1 AQAQA
6 LGLLPDSVEGRGRV
20 GADIAATGSLVEPAE
35 ARIEGTIDLSG
46 VQLDVAALEKPVV
59 VERGRIVLD
68 GRNATATDL
77 RAVIGASDIALD
89 MTASEW
95 LPYALGDTLRPP
107 TVTFDARS
115 ELFDADEI
123 LGAKPET
130 YTYGQLF
137 VARLGDRQLD
147 GRSAADIADEIGL
160 GMP

>member
-1 AQAQA
+1 
-6 LGLLPDSVEGRGRV
+6 
-20 GADIAATGSLVEPAE
+20 
-35 ARIEGTIDLSG
+35 
-46 VQLDVAALEKPVV
+46 
-59 VERGRIVLD
+59 
-68 GRNATATDL
+68 
-77 RAVIGASDIALD
+77 VIGASDIALD
-89 MTASEW
+89 MNASEW

-160 GMP
+160 GMPEVPPIIMDGRVRATRFVRGALPLNDVDVTIAARGGELDVRAASFRMMGGGVHMTG